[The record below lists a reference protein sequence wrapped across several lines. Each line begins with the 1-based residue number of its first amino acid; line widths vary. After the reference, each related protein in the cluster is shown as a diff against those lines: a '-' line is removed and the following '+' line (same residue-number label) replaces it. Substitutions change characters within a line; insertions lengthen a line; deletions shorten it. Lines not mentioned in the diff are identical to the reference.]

1 MYKCRTGTEKNT
13 RLSLYDVNINI
24 FKQFDAQS
32 KQSAML
38 SLQSSELASTCPLTR
53 KRVLLPQ
60 IPGEGA
66 HSLAG
71 EGAGGANSDEGTDT
85 LVLQVQYNPSTSIA
99 KKPSDRPIRRHLQQD
114 QYLVIYHLDWLLC
127 TRNPHPPP
135 PPFYLAQLCPLTKMF
150 RAYSPVINIRPLAS
164 NAPSPPENRGEGE

>member
-53 KRVLLPQ
+53 KRVLLP
-60 IPGEGA
+60 
-66 HSLAG
+66 
-71 EGAGGANSDEGTDT
+71 
-85 LVLQVQYNPSTSIA
+85 
-99 KKPSDRPIRRHLQQD
+99 
-114 QYLVIYHLDWLLC
+114 
-127 TRNPHPPP
+127 
-135 PPFYLAQLCPLTKMF
+135 
-150 RAYSPVINIRPLAS
+150 
-164 NAPSPPENRGEGE
+164 